1 MTRGTADANGLSLLL
16 LLLSHLRSIL
26 LLRSTLRHPVLIATT
41 GTKLVACHRGLV
53 LHASVRLSLLV
64 LLSHLCRIL
73 LLRPLSRSVCS
84 IFTEPTAATR

>member
-53 LHASVRLSLLV
+53 LRAPVRLSLLV
-64 LLSHLCRIL
+64 LLWVAVLPARAPHHHAASGEQPSCYCYSH
-73 LLRPLSRSVCS
+73 
-84 IFTEPTAATR
+84 